1 LAQLLNKNYAQAATT
16 LKYVKQPDAMT
27 DYLRAIV
34 AARTGKASEA
44 QTALQ
49 QAISKDP
56 SLREYAEKDL
66 ELVNINK

>member
-1 LAQLLNKNYAQAATT
+1 
-16 LKYVKQPDAMT
+16 MT

-34 AARTGKASEA
+34 AARTGKANEA

-56 SLREYAEKDL
+56 SLRQYAEKDL
-66 ELVNINK
+66 ELVNIKK